1 MRTRSPFPFLW
12 HRTMQ
17 EVHETEW
24 REAEFQAQ
32 PKGRRKQRTD
42 RHRLLMMKA
51 LLNNPPRDCNAP
63 EDAA

>member
-12 HRTMQ
+12 HRSLL

-32 PKGRRKQRTD
+32 PFPRRRTD
-42 RHRLLMMKA
+42 RHRLLLMKA
-51 LLNNPPRDCNAP
+51 LLNNPPVVLQSP
-63 EDAA
+63 DAA